1 MVEIIYLDIDGTLRD
16 EQEGIPQSTIKAMEE
31 CRKKALRI
39 ILCTGRNP
47 ASVQADVQALQ
58 TDGMISGG
66 GCYIC
71 LTGKRRKTV
80 QFAAP
85 ELESILKAAQKEDM
99 FLSLEGE
106 TQIYM
111 DRQAALFYRR
121 DFEQKILT
129 LQPGERER
137 VRAQNGIRYREGFS
151 LFKPE
156 KDRIHKI
163 CAWGSREAA
172 GQLSEGLKE
181 SAQVIQKKEWN
192 GLWYLELLPKGCSK
206 GSAVEWVNRELGV
219 LKENTMSFGDS
230 ENDIDMLEATG
241 ISVALGNGVP
251 ALKKIAD
258 CVCEPL
264 LEDGIYKELMRRK
277 IIG

>member
-16 EQEGIPQSTIKAMEE
+16 EQEGIPESAVRAMKE
-31 CRKKALRI
+31 CRKKSIRI
-39 ILCTGRNP
+39 VICTGRNP
-47 ASVQADVQALQ
+47 ASIQADVQSLQ
-58 TDGMISGG
+58 TDGMISGC

-71 LTGKRRKTV
+71 LAGKKMKKI
-80 QFAAP
+80 QFTASKLRHILEAA
-85 ELESILKAAQKEDM
+85 EEKNM

-111 DRQAALFYRR
+111 DRQAALFYQR
-121 DFEQKILT
+121 DFSQKIIKLS
-129 LQPGERER
+129 PGEKEAVKARNR
-137 VRAQNGIRYREGFS
+137 IGYREGFS

-172 GQLSEGLKE
+172 GQLSERLKE
-181 SAQVIQKKEWN
+181 NVQVIQKKEWN